1 MTPLL
6 IAQLISQ
13 VGLPLAQQLVALY
26 HSGNAPVGAAEW
38 AALVKLG
45 NYTSA
50 DSLAKAGL
58 HIVDGKPV
66 PANP

>member
-45 NYTSA
+45 NYTSSDA
-50 DSLAKAGL
+50 LAKAGL
-58 HIVDGKPV
+58 HIVDGKAV
-66 PANP
+66 PTHP

>member
-26 HSGNAPVGAAEW
+26 HAGNEPVTAEQW
-38 AALVKLG
+38 IALVELG
-45 NYTSA
+45 KYSSA
-50 DSLAKAGL
+50 ESLAKAG
-58 HIVDGKPV
+58 IRIDENGKV
-66 PANP
+66 QTL

>member
-26 HSGNAPVGAAEW
+26 HAGNEPVTTDQW
-38 AALVKLG
+38 ATLVKLG
-45 NYTSA
+45 EYSSA
-50 DSLAKAGL
+50 DSLAKMGL
-58 HIVDGKPV
+58 KIVDGKAV
-66 PANP
+66 PL